1 MSSKQLTAHSSQLTA
16 MFPNFLRSLL
26 SQQRIAGGAAVLA
39 LTQLG
44 ASVVGLIR
52 DRVLAATFPPG
63 IDSLDVV
70 SVYIAAFRPSDL
82 LFQIFVMSAF
92 SVALVPLLAGH
103 LARGEQREMHRLLS
117 SILFVASLLFG
128 ALAFILALAFEWL
141 APAFVS
147 FEGERLALYVQFGR
161 IACLTNVLFVLGNAY
176 GQYLITKQVYWAYG
190 ITPILYTLGTIA
202 GTVFLTDPLGPT
214 GPIFGTVVGAIIYTF
229 VRALSAKKQ
238 GFVFSLT
245 PPLFHPEMK
254 EMGWLMLPR
263 MLALGALQVQL
274 LLFDKV
280 ASGLPLGSVTVNAYA
295 RNFQAAAVG
304 IVGIALA
311 QSAYSLLSQAV
322 AKGELERFWGYV
334 RKGTALTLGLA
345 IPAAIILILLARVA
359 AWIVHLTEPR
369 IVETFIIALGIYA
382 LSIPFESLNHLL
394 LRAIY
399 ATKHTAV
406 PAVLSV
412 LNGALAITCAWIFAP
427 SYGVYALAAGFL
439 IGQFV
444 ELVSLWIFLTLRV
457 QKVPPLSEEEAN
469 LSV

>member
-1 MSSKQLTAHSSQLTA
+1 MFRGFFHSLS
-16 MFPNFLRSLL
+16 

-39 LTQLG
+39 VTQLL
-44 ASVVGLIR
+44 ASVAGLIR

-63 IDSLDVV
+63 LDQLDVV

-82 LFQIFVMSAF
+82 LFQIMVMSAF

-103 LARGEQREMHRLLS
+103 LAKGEREEMDHLLS
-117 SILFVASLLFG
+117 SVLFVATLFFG
-128 ALAFILALAFEWL
+128 VLALILALSFERL

-147 FEGERLALYVQFGR
+147 FEGERLALYIQFGR

-176 GQYLITKQVYWAYG
+176 GQYLITRQSYWAYG

-214 GPIFGTVVGAIIYTF
+214 GPIFGTVVGAIIYAL
-229 VRALSAKKQ
+229 VRALAAKKH
-238 GFVFSLT
+238 GFAFQLS
-245 PPLFHPEMK
+245 PPLFHPEIR

-263 MLALGALQVQL
+263 MFALGALQLQL

-280 ASGLPLGSVTVNAYA
+280 ASGLPLGSVTINAYA

-304 IVGIALA
+304 VVGIALA
-311 QSAYSLLSQAV
+311 QSTYSLLSQAV
-322 AKGELERFWGYV
+322 AQGDLQRFFGYV
-334 RKGTALTLGLA
+334 KKGTALCLGLTIPGA
-345 IPAAIILILLARVA
+345 IALALLAEVA

-369 IVETFIIALGIYA
+369 VVETFIVALTLYA
-382 LSIPFESLNHLL
+382 VSIPFESLNHLL

-406 PAVLSV
+406 PAAVSV
-412 LNGALAITCAWIFAP
+412 LNGALAIACAWLFAP
-427 SYGVYALAAGFL
+427 TYGVNALAGGFL
-439 IGQFV
+439 LGQGA
-444 ELVSLWIFLTLRV
+444 ELLLLSLFLRYRLSTLRH
-457 QKVPPLSEEEAN
+457 N
-469 LSV
+469 

>member
-1 MSSKQLTAHSSQLTA
+1 MQ
-16 MFPNFLRSLL
+16 FPNFLRSLS

-39 LTQLG
+39 VTQLG
-44 ASVVGLIR
+44 ASIAGLVR

-63 IDSLDVV
+63 LDQLDVV

-103 LARGEQREMHRLLS
+103 LAKGEKEEMDHLLS
-117 SILFVASLLFG
+117 SVLFIATLFFG
-128 ALAFILALAFEWL
+128 VLALLLALSLGRL
-141 APAFVS
+141 APLFVS

-190 ITPILYTLGTIA
+190 ITPILYTFGTIA
-202 GTVFLTDPLGPT
+202 GTIFLTDPLGPT
-214 GPIFGTVVGAIIYTF
+214 GPIFGTVFGAIIYTL
-229 VRALSAKKQ
+229 VRALGAKEQ
-238 GFVFSLT
+238 GFAFELR
-245 PPLFHPEMK
+245 PPLFHPEIR
-254 EMGWLMLPR
+254 EMGLLMLPR
-263 MLALGALQVQL
+263 MVALGALQLQL

-280 ASGLPLGSVTVNAYA
+280 ASGLPLGSVTINAYA

-311 QSAYSLLSQAV
+311 QSAYSLLSQAI
-322 AKGELERFWGYV
+322 AKGDLQRFFGYV
-334 RKGTALTLGLA
+334 KKGTVLTLGLTIPGA
-345 IPAAIILILLARVA
+345 IALVLLAEVA

-369 IVETFIIALGIYA
+369 IIETFIVALSLYA

-394 LRAIY
+394 LRAVY
-399 ATKHTAV
+399 ATKHTTV

-412 LNGALAITCAWIFAP
+412 LNGGLAIACAWIFAP
-427 SYGVYALAAGFL
+427 LYGVYALAGGFL
-439 IGQFV
+439 LGQGV
-444 ELVSLWIFLTLRV
+444 ELLF
-457 QKVPPLSEEEAN
+457 
-469 LSV
+469 LSVFLRWRTQRLLLT